1 MDSDALIA
9 LILAG
14 LVLAG
19 SPGPNTMSLAAAGA
33 AFGAPRSFAYM
44 VGLAVGMFAVMV
56 IVASGVVAMLL
67 AVPGIAP
74 VATVAALLYFVYL
87 AWKIAKAPPL
97 SEADPKARAPSLGD
111 GLLQSLINPKGYAAM
126 LALFASHTLIVA
138 SLVNDAALKIAVT
151 MAIIVFV
158 NVVWLYVGAG
168 LARTF
173 RSPRANRII
182 NITFAVLLLASAAL
196 LIPH

>member
-1 MDSDALIA
+1 
-9 LILAG
+9 
-14 LVLAG
+14 
-19 SPGPNTMSLAAAGA
+19 
-33 AFGAPRSFAYM
+33 
-44 VGLAVGMFAVMV
+44 
-56 IVASGVVAMLL
+56 
-67 AVPGIAP
+67 
-74 VATVAALLYFVYL
+74 
-87 AWKIAKAPPL
+87 L

>member
-1 MDSDALIA
+1 
-9 LILAG
+9 
-14 LVLAG
+14 
-19 SPGPNTMSLAAAGA
+19 MSLAAAGA